1 MKRYMVFSM
10 RAWLNKC
17 IIAFSPRTKHSMV
30 IDHSVSAHER
40 NVNYGYKNK
49 PEFRDKIMY
58 FSMAANNPINAQ
70 YLINTQVKAE
80 GCIIYSSH

>member
-1 MKRYMVFSM
+1 
-10 RAWLNKC
+10 
-17 IIAFSPRTKHSMV
+17 MV
-30 IDHSVSAHER
+30 IDHSVTAHER

-70 YLINTQVKAE
+70 YLINTHAVQSRRLYNILSTLKWLLSGDKSMTRMGAN
-80 GCIIYSSH
+80 